1 MDVNLRAEKMAAII
15 LDKYDFQDKTVVD
28 FGCGYGDMM
37 KYALRKSAH
46 YVLGVDKKQSNVNTA
61 ARKCK
66 VFGSMGG
73 FYCADFENEGVFDNI
88 LDIAS
93 QGVDRRID
101 VAFCFSV
108 LPYLEDPRL
117 FVNRLR
123 ESFKTVFIECQYIG
137 DGPGNFAEDN
147 FGMNLWLIEREFDIV
162 DNIGETFVGGRDK
175 YRTIW
180 QCYRQENRD
189 E

>member
-1 MDVNLRAEKMAAII
+1 MDINLRAKEMAEIVRGR
-15 LDKYDFQDKTVVD
+15 YNFQDKTVVD

-37 KYALRKSAH
+37 KYALRKSAR

-61 ARKCK
+61 TRKCK
-66 VFGSMGG
+66 VFGNKSA

-93 QGVDRRID
+93 RGVDRRID

-108 LPYLEDPRL
+108 LPYLDDPVRFVYRL
-117 FVNRLR
+117 Q
-123 ESFKTVFIECQYIG
+123 ESFETVFVECQYIG
-137 DGPGNFAEDN
+137 DGPGNIADDN
-147 FGMNLWLIEREFDIV
+147 FGMNLWLVEREFDIV
-162 DNIGETFVGGRDK
+162 DNIGETSIEGRDK